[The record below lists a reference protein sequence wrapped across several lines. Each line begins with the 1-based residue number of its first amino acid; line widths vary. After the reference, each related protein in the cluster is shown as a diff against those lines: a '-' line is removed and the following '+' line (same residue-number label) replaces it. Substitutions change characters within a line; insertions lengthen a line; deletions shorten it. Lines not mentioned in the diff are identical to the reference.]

1 MLGANAETPRL
12 RLAHL
17 YPDVMNVYGDRGNVI
32 ALRHRCQARGI
43 ALEVSGPGIGDA
55 FDPRECDLL
64 VIGGGEDREQRRVAP
79 DLAAKG
85 PAIRAAIEEGLP
97 ALAVCGGFQLLGE
110 RYVDADGG
118 TLEGVGLFRMETRH
132 PGAGAARAT
141 GNVLVRTEF
150 GEAVGFENHGGRTWL
165 ARGQAPF
172 GTVAVGR
179 GNNGA
184 DGTEGARTANAIGT
198 YLHGSLLP
206 RNPAVADF
214 LLGAALR
221 RRYGEGA
228 ELGPLDDVAE
238 GAAHAEAAAIARRG
252 KGEGAWGRLRG
263 LARGWRRGD

>member
-1 MLGANAETPRL
+1 MTDAPRL

-32 ALRHRCQARGI
+32 ALRHRCEARGI

-55 FDPRECDLL
+55 FDPAGCDLL

-85 PAIRAAIEEGLP
+85 PAIRAAIEEGMP
-97 ALAVCGGFQLLGE
+97 ALAVCGGFQLFGE
-110 RYVDADGG
+110 RYLDADGG
-118 TLEGVGLFRMETRH
+118 TLPGIGLFRMETRH
-132 PGAGAARAT
+132 AGAGTARAT
-141 GNVLVRTEF
+141 GNVLIRTEF

-165 ARGQAPF
+165 AQGQAPF

-214 LLGAALR
+214 LLGP
-221 RRYGEGA
+221 
-228 ELGPLDDVAE
+228 PLSSPQVSICTSQNDAK
-238 GAAHAEAAAIARRG
+238 RM
-252 KGEGAWGRLRG
+252 RG
-263 LARGWRRGD
+263 LPWSIAKSMQPASSDTCRTRSHDSPPSVVR